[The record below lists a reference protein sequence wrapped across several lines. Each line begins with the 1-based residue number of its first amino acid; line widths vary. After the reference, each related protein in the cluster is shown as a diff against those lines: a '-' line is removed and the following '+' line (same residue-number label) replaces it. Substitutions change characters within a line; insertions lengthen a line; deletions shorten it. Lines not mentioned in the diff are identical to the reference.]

1 MNPTITLILLLPLV
15 IAYTVLSDDFYAENP
30 NLIILK
36 NDTCM
41 PLIDLE
47 PKIVFNYFC
56 GITKTPRP
64 SGKLHLIT
72 KYLEEFATKHY
83 FEFKKDEIGNI
94 LVKVPASR
102 GFENSKSLCL
112 QSHIDMVAEK
122 DEAHKDFDFDSQPI
136 QLILDEGWLRANGTT
151 LGGDNGLGMSLALS
165 VATDPTIKHGPLE
178 LLFTVDEEVGLI
190 GATGLQK
197 GFVNSHH
204 VLNLDGSFSPI
215 IIGCAGGKTTTGTL
229 NYKTE
234 TSSGPTLGIT
244 IEGLRGGH
252 SGVDITKQR
261 ANSIKLL
268 ARILL
273 ELIVQHVDFKLVSLE
288 GGGADNAIPRY
299 AHAFIRVHD
308 VKKVQDIVSTIAENA
323 KIEYA
328 LSDPSIKISTQ
339 NVEGIDDNIVHDDA
353 IKMILTLNALPHG
366 CTVLNL
372 EQGHN
377 KARTSTN
384 LASIKTADG
393 VFTVL
398 TSQRSDYD
406 SERDEITNN
415 VISVFKLAKFE
426 QVKVDGVYPGW
437 IPNLNSA
444 LSKTAQQVF
453 KTLFNKDVELT
464 TIHGGL
470 EAGII
475 TTKIDDEYNA
485 DAISF
490 GVHVD
495 DAHSPTEKFRVADLE
510 PAYNFIKALVDALK

>member
-1 MNPTITLILLLPLV
+1 
-15 IAYTVLSDDFYAENP
+15 
-30 NLIILK
+30 
-36 NDTCM
+36 M

-72 KYLEEFATKHY
+72 KYLEEFATKNR
-83 FEFKKDEIGNI
+83 FDLKKDEIGNI
-94 LVKVPASR
+94 LVVVPASR

-112 QSHIDMVAEK
+112 QSHIDMVTEK

-178 LLFTVDEEVGLI
+178 LLFTIDEEVGLV
-190 GATGLQK
+190 GATGLQH

-234 TSSGPTLGIT
+234 ASSGPTLGIT
-244 IEGLRGGH
+244 VEGLRGGH
-252 SGVDITKQR
+252 SGVDIIKQR
-261 ANSIKLL
+261 ANAIKLL
-268 ARILL
+268 TRILF
-273 ELIVQHVDFKLVSLE
+273 ELIDQHVDFKLISLE
-288 GGGADNAIPRY
+288 GGAAHNAIPRY
-299 AHAFIRVHD
+299 AHALIRARD
-308 VKKVQDIVSTIAENA
+308 VKKVQDIVSVVAEHA
-323 KIEYA
+323 KSEFA
-328 LSDPSIKISTQ
+328 LSDPKIKISTQ
-339 NVEGIDDNIVHDDA
+339 NVEGNYDNIVHDDA
-353 IKMILTLNALPHG
+353 VKMILTLNALPHG
-366 CTVLNL
+366 CTALNL
-372 EQGHN
+372 EQGQN
-377 KARTSTN
+377 KPRTSTN
-384 LASIKTADG
+384 LASVKTVNG

-406 SERDEITNN
+406 SERDALTSN
-415 VISVFKLAKFE
+415 VISVFELAKFE
-426 QVKVDGVYPGW
+426 KVKVDGVFPGW
-437 IPNLNSA
+437 VPNPNSV
-444 LSKTAQQVF
+444 LSITAQQVF

-475 TTKIDDEYNA
+475 TTKIDEKYNA

-510 PAYNFIKALVDALK
+510 PAYRFIKALVDALK